1 LVVIIG
7 EAVLLITR
15 RRKIMQKK
23 IVRWLSSLLL
33 LVLMSACALMAA
45 PNPSATPAATAF
57 PDASKEQQETGVN
70 EESAVMVDEEDVP
83 AEEEAAEE
91 MAAEEEFYAEA
102 PAAPEALDSAAAG
115 AIPQATGTPAA
126 LDPGEGEQPDTMIFE
141 DYGTNP
147 FVVTAVDNLSTFAV
161 DVDTGSYT
169 LTRSYLNDYLLPPPE
184 AIRLEEFVNYFDQD
198 YPLPEQGETFNI
210 ITDAAPVPFAAQGNL
225 VMRVGIQ
232 GYDIAP
238 EDRPDAMLI
247 FVIDISG
254 SMDMENR
261 LGAVKEALYTL
272 TAQLRPADQVG
283 IVVYGSSGRVLLEP
297 TPVSEEHAI
306 YDAIGR
312 LQPDG
317 STNAEEGLNLAYQMA
332 TAHYDADK
340 INRLI
345 LCSDG
350 VANVGATGP
359 DAILETVRTQ
369 AREGITLTTVGFGL
383 GNYNDVLME
392 QLADDGDGQYFY
404 VDSQDEARRI
414 FVEKLTG
421 TLQTI
426 ARDAKIQVEFN
437 PETVEYYRLMGYEN
451 RDVADE
457 DFRNDEVDAGE
468 IGAGHSVTA
477 LYEIVPIEGA
487 QGTLATVRL
496 RWQDPESEEV
506 YEIEHSQSAN
516 QVNGSFADA
525 APHFRLDAAVTAFAD
540 VLGEGAWGQNAD
552 LDTIGQIARQVG
564 DDLQGNEEVAGFVEL
579 VDRAASLSQ

>member
-1 LVVIIG
+1 
-7 EAVLLITR
+7 
-15 RRKIMQKK
+15 MQKK
-23 IVRWLSSLLL
+23 VVRWSGILLL
-33 LVLMSACALMAA
+33 LALMPACAFLAA
-45 PNPSATPAATAF
+45 PTAAV
-57 PDASKEQQETGVN
+57 DTGVVQ
-70 EESAVMVDEEDVP
+70 ERDQVTAVDEDVKTEVEEAP
-83 AEEEAAEE
+83 AEEQE
-91 MAAEEEFYAEA
+91 AEEEFYAEA
-102 PAAPEALDSAAAG
+102 PAAPEAFDSAAAG
-115 AIPQATGTPAA
+115 AVPLPAGTPAA
-126 LDPGEGEQPDTMIFE
+126 LDAEEGEQPDTMIFE

-198 YPLPEQGETFNI
+198 YPLPEQGETFSI
-210 ITDAAPVPFAAQGNL
+210 VTEAAPVPFAAQGNL

-238 EDRPDAMLI
+238 EDRPDALLI

-272 TAQLRPADQVG
+272 TAQLRPTDQVG
-283 IVVYGSSGRVLLEP
+283 IVVYGSTGRVLLEP
-297 TPVSEEHAI
+297 TPVSQGQEI
-306 YDAIGR
+306 GQAIGN
-312 LQPDG
+312 LLPDG

-350 VANVGATGP
+350 VANVGSTGP

-477 LYEIVPIEGA
+477 LYEIVPIAGA
-487 QGTLATVRL
+487 SGNLATVRL
-496 RWQDPESEEV
+496 RWQDPESDEV
-506 YEIEHSQSAN
+506 YEIEQSQSAGD
-516 QVNGSFADA
+516 VYEMFEDA
-525 APHFRLDAAVTAFAD
+525 PPHFRLDAAVAAFAD
-540 VLGEGAWGQNAD
+540 LLGEGAWMQNASYD
-552 LDTIGQIARQVG
+552 VIGQIARKVSG
-564 DDLQGNEEVAGFVEL
+564 DLQGNEEVEGFVEV

>member
-1 LVVIIG
+1 M
-7 EAVLLITR
+7 
-15 RRKIMQKK
+15 KKK
-23 IVRWLSSLLL
+23 IVRWIGVLLL
-33 LVLMSACALMAA
+33 LALMSACAFLAA
-45 PNPSATPAATAF
+45 PKSAETPDGVASTDAA
-57 PDASKEQQETGVN
+57 KEAQETAADEG
-70 EESAVMVDEEDVP
+70 SAVMAEEEAP
-83 AEEEAAEE
+83 AEEAAEE
-91 MAAEEEFYAEA
+91 AAPAEEMLVEEAEFA
-102 PAAPEALDSAAAG
+102 PAVSGAVAPAPL
-115 AIPQATGTPAA
+115 PTGTPAA
-126 LDPGEGEQPDTMIFE
+126 LIPEEGEQPDTMIFE

-169 LTRSYLNDYLLPPPE
+169 LTRSYLTDYLLPPPE

-210 ITDAAPVPFAAQGNL
+210 VTEAAPVPFAAQGNL
-225 VMRVGIQ
+225 MMRVGIQ

-238 EDRPDAMLI
+238 EDRPDALLI

-254 SMDMENR
+254 SMDREDR

-272 TAQLRPADQVG
+272 TAQLRPTDQVG

-297 TPVSEEHAI
+297 TPVSQGQAI
-306 YDAIGR
+306 NQAIGN

-369 AREGITLTTVGFGL
+369 ARKGITLTTVGFGL

-468 IGAGHSVTA
+468 VGAGHSVTA
-477 LYEIVPIEGA
+477 LYEIVPIAGA
-487 QGTLATVRL
+487 SGNLATVRL

-506 YEIEHSQSAN
+506 YEIEHSQSAGD
-516 QVNGSFADA
+516 VYGSFEA
-525 APHFRLDAAVTAFAD
+525 APPHFRLDAAVAAFAD
-540 VLGEGAWGQNAD
+540 LLGEGAWMQNASYEV
-552 LDTIGQIARQVG
+552 IGQIVREVN
-564 DDLQGNEEVAGFVEL
+564 DDLQGNEEVEGFVEM